1 MTTSLIKKHDER
13 FEKMRFQAKRSAFK
27 VKVKDDSKSRM
38 REILFLKKKVDL
50 SIVDDNIIYNIII
63 FQAKMCL
70 GKLYEY
76 VLN

>member
-1 MTTSLIKKHDER
+1 MPSK
-13 FEKMRFQAKRSAFK
+13 
-27 VKVKDDSKSRM
+27 SKSRM